1 LEYCSN
7 WSLGV
12 VSTSSHDVVIQA
24 GKAVTVTADAFAKSI
39 VIMSTGIL
47 TIKQYYFNRFENVTI
62 NSGGSLMRVPEIMKV
77 LQWVL
82 VILLTKVLLLIFW
95 KSSVIIAGDL
105 FTSSTILQNNGDN
118 VWWKC
123 KCH

>member
-62 NSGGSLMRVPEIMKV
+62 NSGG
-77 LQWVL
+77 
-82 VILLTKVLLLIFW
+82 FN
-95 KSSVIIAGDL
+95 AGTGNNESATMGFGN
-105 FTSSTILQNNGDN
+105 FTNQGTANFLEEFRYHRWRF
-118 VWWKC
+118 VY
-123 KCH
+123 